1 MEITPRQLERMITC
15 TILLEEACGSG
26 AHRNP
31 VALRAAKL
39 IREQLDDIDAGA
51 GCGEG
56 LEPMEE
62 QPDLPGLSDPS
73 DPSDRSDGSDGSDK
87 SDIAAYG
94 RALLAKGVSLHGLFD
109 GVCRKFG
116 LTQDKLA
123 RLLGVNQGSL
133 SKYMRLGQR
142 SQAVTAAAAEFFGDG
157 RD

>member
-62 QPDLPGLSDPS
+62 QPDLPAPS
-73 DPSDRSDGSDGSDK
+73 APSDRSDK

-142 SQAVTAAAAEFFGDG
+142 SQAVTAAAAEFFGE
-157 RD
+157 